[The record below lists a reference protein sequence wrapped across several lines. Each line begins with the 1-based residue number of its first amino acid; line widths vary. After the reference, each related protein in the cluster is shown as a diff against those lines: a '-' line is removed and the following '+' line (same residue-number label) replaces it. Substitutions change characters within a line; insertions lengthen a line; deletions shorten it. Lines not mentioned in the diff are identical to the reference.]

1 MADIRELLR
10 QHAEREKGNAMAA
23 AVRTRQALQ
32 EASEACDSAGADFA
46 ADVAKML
53 DDINRA
59 ENNRDLSALASLKM
73 KCDKLA
79 TAVRDGRAGR
89 LQLELAGVVI
99 VARWETTVDSEGQES
114 VFTFEIGDASAVYS
128 HTTSTDYGYMED
140 SRTFMLQRGDR
151 SELLFYSCSGELKK
165 VAESEGQIAAF
176 FPELLRLTGI
186 GLSPAQLIGE
196 FNCHLRRVDHW
207 IPFKQLWFTYTAARE
222 EVTDAGDAT
231 ASAFLRPS
239 QLSSSEA
246 PAADA
251 AASSTLPEAAAGPAT
266 GVGSSLAPSTTVHR
280 AMARV
285 SATATS
291 MRDWS
296 IRWMHGVGRRSS
308 SAAPAVIHIEEAC
321 PVCLELFD
329 AEDASDPKVIAMT
342 LTCGHQVCKECWR
355 LWAAAAPNRAQCPL
369 CRSGEPQRA

>member
-10 QHAEREKGNAMAA
+10 QHAERERGNATAA
-23 AVRTRQALQ
+23 AVKTRRALQ
-32 EASEACDSAGADFA
+32 EASEACDRAGADFA
-46 ADVAKML
+46 ADVARIL

-59 ENNRDLSALASLKM
+59 ENNRDVASLTELKT
-73 KCDKLA
+73 KCERLA
-79 TAVRDGRAGR
+79 AAVLDGRAGR

-99 VARWETTVDSEGQES
+99 VARWEKTVDSEGTEN
-114 VFTFEIGDASAVYS
+114 VFTFEIGDAAAVYS

-176 FPELLRLTGI
+176 FPELLRLAGI

-196 FNCHLRRVDHW
+196 FNSHLRRVDHW

-239 QLSSSEA
+239 LLSNSGA
-246 PAADA
+246 HATTA
-251 AASSTLPEAAAGPAT
+251 AASSVSLESAAPAST
-266 GVGSSLAPSTTVHR
+266 TTVHR

-285 SATATS
+285 SATAS
-291 MRDWS
+291 SVRDWS

-308 SAAPAVIHIEEAC
+308 CAAPAVVRVEEAC

-329 AEDASDPKVIAMT
+329 PEDASEAKVIAMT
-342 LTCGHQVCKECWR
+342 LTCGHQVCRECWR
-355 LWAAAAPNRAQCPL
+355 LWAAAAPNLAQCPL
-369 CRSGEPQRA
+369 CRSGVPHHA